1 MASFL
6 DSTVAISIV
15 GVGEAEGCALVFDS
29 DEELQPQE
37 AQSATI
43 AVSAAVKIAAPRF
56 LMYWSQKQCWPLWP
70 ECFADRQGRV
80 TVTD

>member
-43 AVSAAVKIAAPRF
+43 AVSAAVKIAAP
-56 LMYWSQKQCWPLWP
+56 
-70 ECFADRQGRV
+70 
-80 TVTD
+80 